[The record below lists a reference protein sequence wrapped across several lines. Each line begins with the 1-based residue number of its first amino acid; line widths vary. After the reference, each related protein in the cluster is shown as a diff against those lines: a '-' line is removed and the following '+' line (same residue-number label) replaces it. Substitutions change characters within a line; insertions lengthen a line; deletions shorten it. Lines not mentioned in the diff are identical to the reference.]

1 MDSIVPSLIT
11 GRSPLVVPLEPEA
24 LLVASD
30 SNTRLNATPK
40 TSAKQR
46 KDGIRAKSGQNQ
58 IS

>member
-46 KDGIRAKSGQNQ
+46 KDGIKDKNQ